1 MPTVVLSAPLLKK
14 RVERKAFAY
23 GVSSTVATLI
33 SEYVVELLREASKNQ
48 SAAAP
53 AKP

>member
-1 MPTVVLSAPLLKK
+1 MTPVVLSAPVLKK

-33 SEYVVELLREASKNQ
+33 SEYVIELLREASRDQN
-48 SAAAP
+48 ATFP
-53 AKP
+53 AKM